1 MKEKNPYE
9 RILRVMQKVGAN
21 SNNEPLNIG
30 KILASPPNIRVQ
42 YKGIILEKDEI
53 WISSYLLP
61 GYTRHMVGETNYRGG
76 GGGYA
81 VYESHNH
88 PIDND
93 EIWTDTL
100 VPGDYVSITPLPA
113 EDGKPQQY
121 IIHDK
126 IEHL

>member
-1 MKEKNPYE
+1 MKEKDPYG
-9 RILRVMQKVGAN
+9 RILGVMQNVGRD

-30 KILASPPNIRVQ
+30 KILASPPDIKVQ
-42 YKGIILEKDEI
+42 YKGIVLSKEEI

-61 GYTRHMVGETNYRGG
+61 GYTRHMVGATEFKGG

-81 VYESHNH
+81 EYESHNH
-88 PIDND
+88 PIDNN
-93 EIWTDTL
+93 ETWTDTL
-100 VPGDYVSITPLPA
+100 VSGDYVSITPLPA

-126 IEHL
+126 IVHL